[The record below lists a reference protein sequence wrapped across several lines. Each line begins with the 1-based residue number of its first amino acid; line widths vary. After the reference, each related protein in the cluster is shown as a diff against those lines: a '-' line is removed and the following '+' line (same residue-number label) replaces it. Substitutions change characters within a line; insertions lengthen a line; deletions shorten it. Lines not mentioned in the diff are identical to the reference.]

1 MITIQNVSKYFAKTL
16 ALNNVSFEIK
26 RGEIVGFL
34 GPNGAGKTT
43 LMRILTTYLP
53 PTQGK
58 ISICGLDTVSH
69 TLEVRKNI
77 GYLPETIPLY
87 PEMTVY
93 HYLKFAAQ
101 LKNIPHRQL
110 NLRIDKTL
118 EECSLAEVR
127 AQTIAT
133 LSKGYKQRLG
143 IAQAI
148 VHNPQVLILDE
159 PTSGLD
165 PQQIIQVRRLIQKLE
180 HEKTVLLSTHI
191 LSEIEQ
197 IAKRVIII
205 NKGNIV
211 ADQPLD
217 ELLKSPQKP
226 SARVSLEQV
235 FLDLTA

>member
-1 MITIQNVSKYFAKTL
+1 MISIQKVSKYFANTP
-16 ALNNVSFEIK
+16 ALNSVSFEINK
-26 RGEIVGFL
+26 GEIVGFL

-53 PTQGK
+53 PSEGK
-58 ISICGLDTVSH
+58 VSVCGLDVTTH
-69 TLEVRKNI
+69 PLEVRKNI
-77 GYLPETIPLY
+77 GYLPETAPLY

-93 HYLKFAAQ
+93 YYLKFAAQ
-101 LKNIPHRQL
+101 LKNVPQRQL
-110 NLRIDKTL
+110 NSQIDKTL
-118 EECSLAEVR
+118 EECSLKDVR
-127 AQTIAT
+127 KQTIAT
-133 LSKGYKQRLG
+133 LSKGYRQRLG

-165 PQQIIQVRRLIQKLE
+165 PQQIIQVRELIKKLE

-205 NKGNIV
+205 KKGTIV
-211 ADQPLD
+211 ADQALND
-217 ELLKSPQKP
+217 LFRSPDTP
-226 SARVSLEQV
+226 SKRLNLEEV
-235 FLDLTA
+235 FLRLTS